1 MDKLCRLS
9 RTVRIQDR
17 SITPMMRAASS
28 QTPRAAIESIGTFHN
43 IASATPEG
51 RDATEVGSITEA
63 SWNIARLNYNRSSGC
78 IEIVPP
84 RIPIYARRRGWCR
97 GWRGCWHTGRRRHR
111 GQRGRAHWYRCCS
124 WGRCAGWPWRW
135 CCMRWRAL
143 TRWYRR
149 RSIHLDSYACNACC
163 HARSQYR
170 RWCGRWRL
178 SWRCLAVSNE
188 GCCGWRCAH
197 CMLRRIRAMGGNARD
212 KDEATKDRDDTRDHD
227 EAACFLRHTDK
238 PFYIFLLLISNETIC
253 MYVRK
258 GEYSHL
264 CGGDVVKVWLL
275 FLNRL
280 IRVISIKNQHRLPV
294 LLFIV

>member
-1 MDKLCRLS
+1 
-9 RTVRIQDR
+9 
-17 SITPMMRAASS
+17 
-28 QTPRAAIESIGTFHN
+28 
-43 IASATPEG
+43 
-51 RDATEVGSITEA
+51 
-63 SWNIARLNYNRSSGC
+63 
-78 IEIVPP
+78 
-84 RIPIYARRRGWCR
+84 
-97 GWRGCWHTGRRRHR
+97 
-111 GQRGRAHWYRCCS
+111 
-124 WGRCAGWPWRW
+124 
-135 CCMRWRAL
+135 
-143 TRWYRR
+143 
-149 RSIHLDSYACNACC
+149 
-163 HARSQYR
+163 
-170 RWCGRWRL
+170 
-178 SWRCLAVSNE
+178 
-188 GCCGWRCAH
+188 
-197 CMLRRIRAMGGNARD
+197 MGGNARD